1 MAHNSVSRTLN
12 QGYPDFP
19 PMSQATK
26 TSPVHLTAA
35 ATGALPRY
43 LLLAICIIYGLTGLF
58 GRDPWKNEDAAG
70 FGVMWQLGSGNL
82 QDWLMPNIVGRPFS
96 EDGPLV
102 YWVGGLMIR
111 LFGSWLGAPDASRLA
126 TALFYF
132 ATCAFI
138 WYSTYLLG
146 RRDEVQ
152 PFAFAF
158 GGQPDARSYGRAL
171 ADGALLIFLACVGL
185 AVRGHETTAQV
196 GQVCFIAFMLYGM
209 VRSLD
214 KPVQGSLWFGVGLAA
229 LCMASGPILA
239 AALLAAALVAGAVS
253 QPVPSK
259 RLLTIGVPVALALVA
274 VWMVVVY
281 LGAADAEDG
290 VTYIREWARYDR
302 RTYGLP
308 TLPTAGFIARNFLL
322 FAWPVWPIAAF
333 AWLSW
338 RGMRRAPHMALPLAI
353 LGMLFLLLV
362 LQRSPGDV
370 QFILLLPPMAIL
382 AAFALPTLPRAAI
395 NAVDWFALLFF
406 TIFGGTVWFMWIAK
420 TTGWP
425 PKVANNVFRQ
435 IPGFEHTFTI
445 SAVVIALAA
454 TVAWVLVVRWRLS
467 RAPKQI
473 WRPVVISA
481 AGTTLMWVMAMT
493 LWLPSINYGKTY
505 RDVAKAAALALPS
518 TYECV
523 QPIRMGDAQL
533 ASFAY
538 FGNIRFGGPGD
549 GCDVL
554 LRHDAVDYGAPSN
567 VSHFEWRLI
576 WEGRRPA
583 DRDERFRLYRLVDTS
598 QAKSAQAPARR
609 RLPRQ

>member
-1 MAHNSVSRTLN
+1 
-12 QGYPDFP
+12 
-19 PMSQATK
+19 MSQATK

-111 LFGSWLGAPDASRLA
+111 LFGGWLGAPDASRLA

-239 AALLAAALVAGAVS
+239 AALLAAALIAGAVS
-253 QPVPSK
+253 TPVPSK
-259 RLLTIGVPVALALVA
+259 RLLAIGVPVALALVA
-274 VWMVVVY
+274 AWMVVVY
-281 LGAADAEDG
+281 LGATVTEDG

-338 RGMRRAPHMALPLAI
+338 RGMRRAPHVALPLAI

-505 RDVAKAAALALPS
+505 RDVAKAAAMALPS

-598 QAKSAQAPARR
+598 QAKPAQAPARR

>member
-1 MAHNSVSRTLN
+1 
-12 QGYPDFP
+12 
-19 PMSQATK
+19 MSQAK

-43 LLLAICIIYGLTGLF
+43 LLLAICIIYGLAGLF

-70 FGVMWQLGSGNL
+70 FGVMWQLGDGNV
-82 QDWLMPNIVGRPFS
+82 QDWLMPNIVGRPVS

-102 YWVGGLMIR
+102 FWVGGLMIR
-111 LFGSWLGAPDASRLA
+111 LFGGWLGAPDASRLA

-132 ATCAFI
+132 GTCAFI

-185 AVRGHETTAQV
+185 AMRGHETTAQV
-196 GQVCFIAFMLYGM
+196 GQVCFIAFILYGM

-214 KPVQGSLWFGVGLAA
+214 KPVQGSLWFGVGLGA
-229 LCMASGPILA
+229 LCLASGPILA
-239 AALLAAALVAGAVS
+239 AALLGASLVAGIACR
-253 QPVPSK
+253 PLPLK
-259 RLLTIGVPVALALVA
+259 RLVAIGLPIALAIVGAWMAAAYFGATVPDDAVA
-274 VWMVVVY
+274 
-281 LGAADAEDG
+281 
-290 VTYIREWARYDR
+290 YIREWSRYDR
-302 RTYGLP
+302 HTYGAPSL
-308 TLPTAGFIARNFLL
+308 LTAGFIARNFFL
-322 FAWPVWPIAAF
+322 FSWPVWPIAAF

-338 RGMRRAPHMALPLAI
+338 RGMRRAAHVALPLAI
-353 LGMLFLLLV
+353 LAMLFVLLV
-362 LQRSPGDV
+362 LQRSPSDV

-395 NAVDWFALLFF
+395 NAIDWFALLFF
-406 TIFGGTVWFMWIAK
+406 TIFGGFIWFMWIAK

-425 PKVANNVFRQ
+425 PKIANNVFRQ
-435 IPGFEHTFTI
+435 IPGFQHTFTL
-445 SAVVIALAA
+445 SAVAIAIAVTLA
-454 TVAWVLVVRWRLS
+454 WILIVRWRLS

-481 AGTTLMWVMAMT
+481 AGTTLMWVIAMT

-505 RDVAKAAALALPS
+505 RDVAQAAALALPS
-518 TYECV
+518 TYRCV

-538 FGNIRFGGPGD
+538 FGQIRFGGPAD
-549 GCDVL
+549 ACDVL

-567 VSHFEWRLI
+567 ISHFEWRLI

-598 QAKSAQAPARR
+598 HAAPPRPSAPQR
-609 RLPRQ
+609 RLPRQE

>member
-1 MAHNSVSRTLN
+1 M
-12 QGYPDFP
+12 P
-19 PMSQATK
+19 QAK

-35 ATGALPRY
+35 ATGALPRA
-43 LLLAICIIYGLTGLF
+43 LLLAICIIYGLAGLF

-70 FGVMWQLGSGNL
+70 FGVMWQLGTGGA

-111 LFGSWLGAPDASRLA
+111 LFGGWLGAPDASRLA

-132 ATCAFI
+132 ATCSLI

-146 RRDEVQ
+146 RRGEVQ

-185 AVRGHETTAQV
+185 AMRGHETTAQV
-196 GQVCFIAFMLYGM
+196 GQVCFIAFILYGM

-229 LCMASGPILA
+229 LCLASGPILP
-239 AALLAAALVAGAVS
+239 AALLGATLVACAVS
-253 QPVPSK
+253 RPLPTKQ
-259 RLLTIGVPVALALVA
+259 LLAIGLPVALVLIAAWMAIVYFGATTTDDAVA
-274 VWMVVVY
+274 
-281 LGAADAEDG
+281 
-290 VTYIREWARYDR
+290 YIRDWARYDR
-302 RTYGLP
+302 HSYGPP
-308 TLPTAGFIARNFLL
+308 TLATAGFIARNFLL
-322 FAWPVWPIAAF
+322 FSWPVWPIAAF

-338 RGMRRAPHMALPLAI
+338 RGMRRAPHVTLPLSI
-353 LGMLFLLLV
+353 LGLLFLLLV

-395 NAVDWFALLFF
+395 NAIDWFALLFF
-406 TIFGGTVWFMWIAK
+406 TILGGFIWFMWIAK

-425 PKVANNVFRQ
+425 PKIANNVFRQ
-435 IPGFEHTFTI
+435 IPGFQHTFTI
-445 SAVVIALAA
+445 SAVAIALAV
-454 TVAWVLVVRWRLS
+454 TVAWILIVRWRLS

-505 RDVAKAAALALPS
+505 RDVAQAAALALPAK
-518 TYECV
+518 YNCV

-538 FGNIRFGGPGD
+538 FGHIRFGGPDD

-554 LRHDAVDYGAPSN
+554 LRHDAVDYGAPGSL
-567 VSHFEWRLI
+567 SHFEWRLV

-583 DRDERFRLYRLVDTS
+583 DRDERFRMYRLVDMSHVPT
-598 QAKSAQAPARR
+598 PHPTLPR

>member
-1 MAHNSVSRTLN
+1 
-12 QGYPDFP
+12 
-19 PMSQATK
+19 MSQAK

-35 ATGALPRY
+35 ATGALPRA
-43 LLLAICIIYGLTGLF
+43 LLLAICIIYGLAGLF

-70 FGVMWQLGSGNL
+70 FGVMWQLATGGV

-102 YWVGGLMIR
+102 FWVGGIMIR
-111 LFGSWLGAPDASRLA
+111 LFGGWLGAPDASRIS

-138 WYSTYLLG
+138 WYTTYLLG

-185 AVRGHETTAQV
+185 AMRGHETTAQV

-214 KPVQGSLWFGVGLAA
+214 KPVQGSLWFGAGLGA
-229 LCMASGPILA
+229 LVLASGPILG
-239 AALLAAALVAGAVS
+239 AALLAATLVAGAVCK
-253 QPVPSK
+253 PVPLK
-259 RLLTIGVPVALALVA
+259 RLMGIGLPIALVIVMAWMAA
-274 VWMVVVY
+274 VY
-281 LGAADAEDG
+281 FGASDSING
-290 VTYIREWARYDR
+290 VTYIREWSRYDR
-302 RTYGLP
+302 RTYGAP
-308 TLPTAGFIARNFLL
+308 SVFTIGFIARNFFL
-322 FAWPVWPIAAF
+322 FAWPVWPIAAW

-338 RGMRRAPHMALPLAI
+338 RGMRRAPHVTLPLSI
-353 LGMLFLLLV
+353 LAMLFLLLV
-362 LQRSPGDV
+362 LQRNPGDV

-382 AAFALPTLPRAAI
+382 AAFALPTLTRGAI
-395 NAVDWFALLFF
+395 NAIDWFALLFF
-406 TIFGGTVWFMWIAK
+406 TIFGGFVWFMWIAK

-425 PKVANNVFRQ
+425 PRIANNVFRL
-435 IPGFEHTFTI
+435 IPGFQHTFTI
-445 SAVVIALAA
+445 SAVAIALAV
-454 TVAWVLVVRWRLS
+454 TLAWVLIVRWRLS

-481 AGTTLMWVMAMT
+481 AGTTLMWVIAMT

-505 RDVAKAAALALPS
+505 RDVAQAASMALPS
-518 TYECV
+518 TYTCV

-533 ASFAY
+533 ASFAF
-538 FGNIRFGGPGD
+538 FGHIRFGGPSD

-554 LRHDAVDYGAPSN
+554 LRHDAVDYGTPSSI
-567 VSHFEWRLI
+567 SHFEWRLI

-583 DRDERFRLYRLVDTS
+583 DRDERFRMYRLVDTS
-598 QAKSAQAPARR
+598 RITTPRPTLPR
-609 RLPRQ
+609 RLPPQP

>member
-1 MAHNSVSRTLN
+1 
-12 QGYPDFP
+12 
-19 PMSQATK
+19 MSQAK

-70 FGVMWQLGSGNL
+70 FGVMWQLGSGGV

-111 LFGSWLGAPDASRLA
+111 LFGGWLGAPDASRLA

-132 ATCAFI
+132 GTCAFI

-214 KPVQGSLWFGVGLAA
+214 KPVQGSLWFGVGLGA
-229 LCMASGPILA
+229 LCLASGPILA
-239 AALLAAALVAGAVS
+239 AALLGATLIAGTVCT
-253 QPVPSK
+253 PLPLK
-259 RLLTIGVPVALALVA
+259 RLLPIGVPVALAIVA
-274 VWMVVVY
+274 AWLMAAY
-281 LGAADAEDG
+281 FGATVTDDA
-290 VTYIREWARYDR
+290 VTYVREWARYDR

-308 TLPTAGFIARNFLL
+308 SLFTGGFIARNFFL

-338 RGMRRAPHMALPLAI
+338 RGMRRAPHVALPLAI
-353 LGMLFLLLV
+353 LAMLFLLLV

-395 NAVDWFALLFF
+395 NAIDWFALLFF
-406 TIFGGTVWFMWIAK
+406 TIFGGFVWFMWIAK

-425 PKVANNVFRQ
+425 PKIANNVFRQ
-435 IPGFEHTFTI
+435 IPGFQHTFTI
-445 SAVVIALAA
+445 SAVAIALAV
-454 TVAWVLVVRWRLS
+454 TVAWVLIVRWRLS

-518 TYECV
+518 TYQCV

-538 FGNIRFGGPGD
+538 FGHIRFGSPDD

-554 LRHDAVDYGAPSN
+554 LRHDAVDYGAPSSI
-567 VSHFEWRLI
+567 SHFEWRLI

-583 DRDERFRLYRLVDTS
+583 DRDERFRMYRLVDTS
-598 QAKSAQAPARR
+598 RAAPTRPPSQR

>member
-1 MAHNSVSRTLN
+1 MPYHL
-12 QGYPDFP
+12 
-19 PMSQATK
+19 PMSQAK

-35 ATGALPRY
+35 ATGALPRA
-43 LLLAICIIYGLTGLF
+43 LLLAICIIYGLAGLF

-70 FGVMWQLGSGNL
+70 FGVMWQLGSGSL
-82 QDWLMPNIVGRPFS
+82 QDWLMPNIVGRPYS
-96 EDGPLV
+96 DDGPLV
-102 YWVGGLMIR
+102 FWIGGGMIR
-111 LFGSWLGAPDASRLA
+111 LLGGWLGAPDAARLA

-132 ATCAFI
+132 ATCALI

-185 AVRGHETTAQV
+185 ALRGHETTAQV
-196 GQVCFIAFMLYGM
+196 GQVCFIAFTLYGL

-214 KPVQGSLWFGVGLAA
+214 KPVQGSLWFGVGLGA
-229 LCMASGPILA
+229 LCLASGPILPLV
-239 AALLAAALVAGAVS
+239 LLAATLIAGLICR
-253 QPVPSK
+253 PLPLM
-259 RLLTIGVPVALALVA
+259 RLLTIGAPLGVLIIA
-274 VWMVVVY
+274 VWMATVY
-281 LGAADAEDG
+281 FGATVTDDA

-302 RTYGLP
+302 HTYGPPSLAA
-308 TLPTAGFIARNFLL
+308 AGFIARNFFL
-322 FAWPVWPIAAF
+322 FSWPVWPIAAF

-338 RGMRRAPHMALPLAI
+338 RGMRRAPHVTLPLSF
-353 LGMLFLLLV
+353 LTVLFVLLV
-362 LQRSPGDV
+362 LLRSPGDV
-370 QFILLLPPMAIL
+370 QFILLLPPMAVL

-395 NAVDWFALLFF
+395 NAIDWFSLLFF
-406 TIFGGTVWFMWIAK
+406 TILGGTIWFLWVAK

-425 PKVANNVFRQ
+425 PRIASNVFRQ
-435 IPGFEHTFTI
+435 LPGFQHTFTI
-445 SAVVIALAA
+445 SAVIIALAV
-454 TVAWVLVVRWRLS
+454 TVAWVLIVRWRLS

-505 RDVAKAAALALPS
+505 RDVAQAAQLALPS
-518 TYECV
+518 TYTCV

-538 FGNIRFGGPGD
+538 FGHIRFGGPDD
-549 GCDVL
+549 GCDIL
-554 LRHDAVDYGAPSN
+554 LRHDAVDYGAPSSI
-567 VSHFEWRLI
+567 SHFEWRLI

-583 DRDERFRLYRLVDTS
+583 DRDERFRMYRLVDLSHTTPPRPTI
-598 QAKSAQAPARR
+598 QR
-609 RLPRQ
+609 RLPRQP

>member
-1 MAHNSVSRTLN
+1 
-12 QGYPDFP
+12 
-19 PMSQATK
+19 MSQAK

-43 LLLAICIIYGLTGLF
+43 LLLAICIIYGLAGLF

-70 FGVMWQLGSGNL
+70 FGVMWQLGDGNA
-82 QDWLMPNIVGRPFS
+82 QDWLMPNIVGRPVS

-102 YWVGGLMIR
+102 FWVGGLMIR
-111 LFGSWLGAPDASRLA
+111 LFGGWLGAPDASRLA

-132 ATCAFI
+132 GTCAFI

-185 AVRGHETTAQV
+185 AMRGHETTAQV
-196 GQVCFIAFMLYGM
+196 GQVCFIAFILYGM

-214 KPVQGSLWFGVGLAA
+214 KPVQGSLWFGVGLGA
-229 LCMASGPILA
+229 LCLASGPILA
-239 AALLAAALVAGAVS
+239 AALLGASLVAGIACR
-253 QPVPSK
+253 PLPLK
-259 RLLTIGVPVALALVA
+259 RLVAIGLPIALAIVGAWMAAAYFGATVPDDAVA
-274 VWMVVVY
+274 
-281 LGAADAEDG
+281 
-290 VTYIREWARYDR
+290 YIREWSRYDR
-302 RTYGLP
+302 HTYGAPSL
-308 TLPTAGFIARNFLL
+308 LTAGFIARNFFL
-322 FAWPVWPIAAF
+322 FSWPVWPIAAF

-338 RGMRRAPHMALPLAI
+338 RGMRRAAHVALPLAI
-353 LGMLFLLLV
+353 LAMLFVLLV

-395 NAVDWFALLFF
+395 NAIDWFALLFF
-406 TIFGGTVWFMWIAK
+406 TIFGGFIWFMWIAK

-425 PKVANNVFRQ
+425 PKIANNVFRQ
-435 IPGFEHTFTI
+435 IPGFQHTFTL
-445 SAVVIALAA
+445 SAVAIAVAVTLA
-454 TVAWVLVVRWRLS
+454 WILIVRWRLS

-481 AGTTLMWVMAMT
+481 AGTTLMWVIAMT

-505 RDVAKAAALALPS
+505 RDVAQAAALALPS
-518 TYECV
+518 TYRCV

-538 FGNIRFGGPGD
+538 FGQIRFGGPAEA
-549 GCDVL
+549 CDVL

-567 VSHFEWRLI
+567 ISHFEWRLI

-598 QAKSAQAPARR
+598 HAAPPRPSAPQR
-609 RLPRQ
+609 RLPRQE

>member
-1 MAHNSVSRTLN
+1 VAHNSVSRTFI

-111 LFGSWLGAPDASRLA
+111 LFGGWLGAPDASRLA

-239 AALLAAALVAGAVS
+239 AALLAAALIAGAVS
-253 QPVPSK
+253 TPVPSK
-259 RLLTIGVPVALALVA
+259 RLLAIGVPVALALVA
-274 VWMVVVY
+274 AWMVVVY
-281 LGAADAEDG
+281 LGATVTEDG

-338 RGMRRAPHMALPLAI
+338 RGMRRAPHVALPLAI

-505 RDVAKAAALALPS
+505 RDVAKAAAMALPS

-598 QAKSAQAPARR
+598 QAKPAQAPARR